1 MKLAN
6 FPQKWF
12 EKCPKK
18 GHNIETTS
26 FVTKM
31 YPKNEKNDAILKNLA
46 KIRSKKGDLKNE
58 DSVQG
63 LG

>member
-31 YPKNEKNDAILKNLA
+31 YPKNEKNDVILKNEQKFEA
-46 KIRSKKGDLKNE
+46 KRGIWKNE